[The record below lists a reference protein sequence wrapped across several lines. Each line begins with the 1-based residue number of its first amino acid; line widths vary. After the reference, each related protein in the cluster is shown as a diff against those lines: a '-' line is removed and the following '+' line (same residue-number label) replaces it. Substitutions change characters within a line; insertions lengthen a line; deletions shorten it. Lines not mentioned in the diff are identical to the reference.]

1 MDWNESILYKK
12 NQQNVIIFDVV
23 FKKEIKMFYSF
34 DMRYQNNNDVLLVMR
49 KLRGKIVPVHEENEW
64 D

>member
-12 NQQNVIIFDVV
+12 NQWNVIIFDVV

-34 DMRYQNNNDVLLVMR
+34 DMRYQNNNGVLLVMR
-49 KLRGKIVPVHEENEW
+49 KLRGKIVPVHEEN
-64 D
+64 

>member
-12 NQQNVIIFDVV
+12 NQRNVIIFDVV

-34 DMRYQNNNDVLLVMR
+34 DMRYQNNNGVLLVMR
-49 KLRGKIVPVHEENEW
+49 KLRGKIVPVHEENE
-64 D
+64 

>member
-12 NQQNVIIFDVV
+12 NQRNVIIFDAV

-34 DMRYQNNNDVLLVMR
+34 DMRYQNNNGVLLVMR
-49 KLRGKIVPVHEENEW
+49 KLRGKIVPVHEEN
-64 D
+64 

>member
-34 DMRYQNNNDVLLVMR
+34 DMRYQNNNGVLLVMR
-49 KLRGKIVPVHEENEW
+49 KLRGKIVPVHEEN
-64 D
+64 

>member
-23 FKKEIKMFYSF
+23 FKKGIKMFYSF

-49 KLRGKIVPVHEENEW
+49 KLRGKIVPVHEEN
-64 D
+64 

>member
-12 NQQNVIIFDVV
+12 NQRNVIIFDVV

-34 DMRYQNNNDVLLVMR
+34 DMRYQNNNGVLLVMR
-49 KLRGKIVPVHEENEW
+49 KLRGKIVPVHEEN
-64 D
+64 